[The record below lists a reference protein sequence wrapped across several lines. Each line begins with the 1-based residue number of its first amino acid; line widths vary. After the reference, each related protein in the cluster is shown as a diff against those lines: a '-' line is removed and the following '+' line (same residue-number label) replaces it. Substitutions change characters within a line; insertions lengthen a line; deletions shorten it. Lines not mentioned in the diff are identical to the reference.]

1 MSWTWASAPYAVVG
15 RAFSAL
21 SQPGWIAF
29 GGGFTWLTVARASW
43 DNWGVGMVSPSE
55 RVEVSGSPIAL
66 ELAPEEVMVWLA
78 YRENEVTPA
87 DVVAWASEALT
98 N

>member
-1 MSWTWASAPYAVVG
+1 
-15 RAFSAL
+15 
-21 SQPGWIAF
+21 
-29 GGGFTWLTVARASW
+29 
-43 DNWGVGMVSPSE
+43 MVSPSE